1 MQPKTHFLLSL
12 IFLIPLFYYMNY
24 YFIFSLLASVLI
36 DLDNYSFFIYSFKQI
51 VEKKKV
57 YIKDYY
63 KLNKIHIRIFHTPYF
78 VFLLILL
85 SIVFKNKFLIYILI
99 GISYHLFFDLLNSI
113 YNLVIIKK
121 PNYSEKFFM
130 KYFGI
135 KV

>member
-63 KLNKIHIRIFHTPYF
+63 KLNKIHIRFENDDF
-78 VFLLILL
+78 
-85 SIVFKNKFLIYILI
+85 
-99 GISYHLFFDLLNSI
+99 
-113 YNLVIIKK
+113 
-121 PNYSEKFFM
+121 
-130 KYFGI
+130 
-135 KV
+135 